1 MRQERTIQAS
11 IFDVFS
17 QHELGRELKAMS
29 DLLDDHREV
38 CGWVAAEL
46 RRHGLKPTGRKGLP
60 AETVLRCGV
69 LKQHRQLSYQEL
81 AFYLTDSA
89 TFRAFA
95 RLPVHWTPK
104 KSVLQNTISA
114 ISAATWERI
123 NRHLLRQARTAKLES
138 GEMLRVD
145 STVTDAPVHPPTDS
159 SLLWDSVRMMV
170 RLLGEADDLLAGL
183 GWRNHSRRA
192 KKRSRSIQ
200 FCRSADKRKRLY
212 RDLLKVTRATL
223 DYVDAAMA
231 RLTAARLADIKVEA
245 WLAAVR
251 QYRPLIARI
260 IAQTERRVLDGEQVP
275 AADKLVSLFEPHTD
289 IIVKGSREVQYG
301 HKLNLSTGK
310 TGMILDLVIEDGNPA
325 DTDRFQPM
333 LDRHIEHYG
342 KAPRQSAADGGY
354 ASTANLAQAKALG
367 VRDVAFHKKRG
378 LAIEDMVK
386 SRWVYRKLRNSRPT
400 SPGRDRGQHLLPQ
413 TGLRAQPLHLE
424 RPGSLQGLRLVLG
437 RGLQSRPVRPPQA
450 DLAQPSQPMP
460 ATGQRP
466 AQRHADKP
474 PDTDQ
479 STERRNPA
487 ESNARSRTHAGHPT
501 LSHLPPLQSKARK
514 H

>member
-192 KKRSRSIQ
+192 KKRSQSIQ

-386 SRWVYRKLRNSRPT
+386 SRWVYRKLRNF
-400 SPGRDRGQHLLPQ
+400 
-413 TGLRAQPLHLE
+413 RAGIEANISCLK
-424 RPGSLQGLRLVLG
+424 RAYGLG
-437 RGLQSRPVRPPQA
+437 RCTWKGLDHFKAYVWSSAVA
-450 DLAQPSQPMP
+450 YNLALF
-460 ATGQRP
+460 ARL
-466 AQRHADKP
+466 KP
-474 PDTDQ
+474 T
-479 STERRNPA
+479 
-487 ESNARSRTHAGHPT
+487 
-501 LSHLPPLQSKARK
+501 
-514 H
+514 